1 MVAIAGAAAVAGLAA
16 GLGVLVFNKHPA
28 TISSATRS
36 VAAALSGPTG
46 LATSSV
52 TFGPGDIL
60 AAGGNDGRTYLW
72 NTSTK
77 ETIATLASPASTG
90 VNSVALGPG
99 GTVLAAGDH
108 NGRTYL
114 WNIAYHKT

>member
-36 VAAALSGPTG
+36 VAATLAGPTG

-52 TFGPGDIL
+52 AF
-60 AAGGNDGRTYLW
+60 
-72 NTSTK
+72 
-77 ETIATLASPASTG
+77 
-90 VNSVALGPG
+90 GPG

-114 WNIAYHKT
+114 WNITYHKT